1 MIKTL
6 TILWKTSPIFSQVTL
21 CSNKL
26 DSCHWL
32 GEIMRL
38 AHHQVRCSRVRTS
51 NQVHKFYTPCPW
63 QHICSLLEAARNGLW
78 PRLVHRTL
86 WPVSLPP
93 LLGSH
98 LTWAGTH
105 EWHFIWFHFVLVGAT
120 HYLWG
125 TSLAHLASSFP
136 IPIPAQP
143 GSLSNTIWSSRN
155 P

>member
-63 QHICSLLEAARNGLW
+63 QHICSLLEAARHGLW
-78 PRLVHRTL
+78 PWLVHRTL